1 MIRMRYQRKA
11 SRNMHEPLAY
21 ARRATRQQAIPST
34 PQPQTTAAPAPDVPT
49 EHPNPDARLFGFLG
63 RALSLVFSA
72 GQHYLAQAAQAKFR
86 QEIPY
91 AEAFIGFA
99 NEKFQQANLITDRM
113 VALGAV
119 PAGSVLSPATPSNTL
134 AEALHACEV
143 RGMALTQLYAEAS
156 QYSLH
161 KALQADA
168 VFFKSLQE
176 AEQRQLIR
184 IQEWLQAYY
193 YQLGL
198 HSNQPANTHYTLANG
213 MATQEH
219 SQ

>member
-1 MIRMRYQRKA
+1 MRYQRKA
-11 SRNMHEPLAY
+11 SRKMHEPLAY
-21 ARRATRQQAIPST
+21 ARRATRQQAIPSAQ
-34 PQPQTTAAPAPDVPT
+34 QPQTEASVAPDAPI
-49 EHPNPDARLFGFLG
+49 EHANPDARLFGFLG

-99 NEKFQQANLITDRM
+99 NEKFQQANFITDRM

-134 AEALHACEV
+134 AEALHSCEV

-156 QYSLH
+156 QYSLQQT
-161 KALQADA
+161 LQADA

-184 IQEWLQAYY
+184 IQEWVQAYY

-198 HSNQPANTHYTLANG
+198 HSNHQANTNAIFANG
-213 MATQEH
+213 MATQE
-219 SQ
+219 QQQ